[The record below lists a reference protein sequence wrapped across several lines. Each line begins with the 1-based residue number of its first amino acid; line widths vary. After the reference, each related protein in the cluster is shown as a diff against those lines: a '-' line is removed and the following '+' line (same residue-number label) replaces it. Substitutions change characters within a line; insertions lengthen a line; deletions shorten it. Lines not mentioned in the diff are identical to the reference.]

1 MIFVKYAM
9 LHPLKKPS
17 KLKSTLWHHLS
28 IISQLAY
35 LEQIDYG
42 MSLPINWQ
50 PVNNSIAFSY
60 NGSSQTCIHN

>member
-9 LHPLKKPS
+9 RHPLKKPS

-35 LEQIDYG
+35 LEQKTIG
-42 MSLPINWQ
+42 MSLTILT
-50 PVNNSIAFSY
+50 
-60 NGSSQTCIHN
+60 G